1 MSQDIAFAIR
11 WMERGLVPDT
21 VVLHGIRRLPED
33 RLAGLFGLDP
43 GQRRQGRHHLFERRG

>member
-1 MSQDIAFAIR
+1 MSQDIAFAIHR
-11 WMERGLVPDT
+11 MQRGLVTDT

-33 RLAGLFGLDP
+33 RLAGLFGFDP